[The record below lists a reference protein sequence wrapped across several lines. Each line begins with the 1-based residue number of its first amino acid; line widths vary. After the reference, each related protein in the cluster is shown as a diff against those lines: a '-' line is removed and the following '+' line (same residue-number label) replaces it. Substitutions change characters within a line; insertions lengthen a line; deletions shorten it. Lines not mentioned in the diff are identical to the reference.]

1 MMNEFLMSKDQR
13 FALISASELNTHAKP
28 ETPEILL
35 VASIFRFAISI
46 FSFSYFLLSIFR
58 RDQVPDRKAA
68 GIGQLIF
75 LLVISKLSV
84 HKDSR

>member
-1 MMNEFLMSKDQR
+1 MMNEFLMVKDQR
-13 FALISASELNTHAKP
+13 SALISASELNTHAK
-28 ETPEILL
+28 TPEIL
-35 VASIFRFAISI
+35 ASIFRFAISI

-58 RDQVPDRKAA
+58 RDQVPDRNAT